1 MKRPHILTALLGG
14 LVLCGCQEPNLAPS
28 YGMGDPYPA
37 PLNDPQIS
45 LLSPEL
51 RPWIAFHP
59 AIVTDD
65 GEVMAVIAAEGPE
78 VDRPGVDPDAELG
91 VALHGRGV
99 GPQLY
104 RRFDGGEQ
112 RTFPAGC
119 EGDRAVRQRN
129 RAGEGERRDREL

>member
-1 MKRPHILTALLGG
+1 MPQDENIRKFGLSLALL
-14 LVLCGCQEPNLAPS
+14 GCQEPNLGPS

-65 GEVMAVIAAEGPE
+65 GEVPMQVEVPLRNMTDRQYLLDYRFLFYDENDRALEPE
-78 VDRPGVDPDAELG
+78 MGWTM
-91 VALHGRGV
+91 VALRPRQTVRLKAGAMTTDADR
-99 GPQLY
+99 Y
-104 RRFDGGEQ
+104 RLEVKWAR
-112 RTFPAGC
+112 
-119 EGDRAVRQRN
+119 
-129 RAGEGERRDREL
+129 